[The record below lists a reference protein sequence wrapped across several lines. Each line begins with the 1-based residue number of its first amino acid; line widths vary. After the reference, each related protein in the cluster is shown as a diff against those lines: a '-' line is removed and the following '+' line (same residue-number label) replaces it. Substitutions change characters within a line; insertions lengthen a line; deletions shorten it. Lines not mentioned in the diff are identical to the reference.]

1 VADLVAARRRRG
13 GGGGGG
19 GGGGDD
25 DGGGGR
31 TPSPAKMGA
40 RRAGKIM
47 DGAEKED
54 AKDDAPRPR
63 RLPSSLARIE
73 RITDDPLRRPATST
87 TATAATTES
96 APRRKER
103 TTTPGGVENED
114 DDDHDGDLDD
124 DDDGEEEEEE
134 EDEWHT
140 SLLLLMPLRLG
151 IKSISASDYGST
163 LSKLVALPH
172 SVGMLGGTPRHA
184 LWFYGADAAEAPPRR
199 RGGGEGDD
207 DDGAEE
213 EDGDDRDD
221 DGGGVGECGWYGL
234 DPHVVQ
240 PAPRGSRVGAGGGP
254 SDSAETT
261 TDHRR
266 WRVHLTDSYLRSLR
280 AYSSSAGGPSH
291 PNHERAIPLSSLDP
305 SCALGFYVRDRSDF
319 DAFRKSIESLSAGH
333 CRPNGLPEIVTVAER
348 TPNYELD
355 VSSAIGGMIGR
366 GGGGVGGIG
375 VGIGGDKSRD
385 AECSDGFSMQSDA
398 DREEDDD
405 DDDFVLI

>member
-1 VADLVAARRRRG
+1 VVLRRRRRG
-13 GGGGGG
+13 
-19 GGGGDD
+19 
-25 DGGGGR
+25 
-31 TPSPAKMGA
+31 SP
-40 RRAGKIM
+40 
-47 DGAEKED
+47 
-54 AKDDAPRPR
+54 
-63 RLPSSLARIE
+63 
-73 RITDDPLRRPATST
+73 PAS
-87 TATAATTES
+87 
-96 APRRKER
+96 
-103 TTTPGGVENED
+103 PG
-114 DDDHDGDLDD
+114 
-124 DDDGEEEEEE
+124 
-134 EDEWHT
+134 
-140 SLLLLMPLRLG
+140 
-151 IKSISASDYGST
+151 
-163 LSKLVALPH
+163 
-172 SVGMLGGTPRHA
+172 
-184 LWFYGADAAEAPPRR
+184 
-199 RGGGEGDD
+199 GGGEGDD

-221 DGGGVGECGWYGL
+221 GGGGVGECGWYGL

-240 PAPRGSRVGAGGGP
+240 PAPRGSRVGGGP
-254 SDSAETT
+254 SDSAGTT

-319 DAFRKSIESLSAGH
+319 DAFRKSIELLSAGH
-333 CRPNGLPEIVTVAER
+333 CRPNGLPEIMTVAER

-366 GGGGVGGIG
+366 GGSGVGGIG

>member
-1 VADLVAARRRRG
+1 MMTTAILLAADPARRRRIL
-13 GGGGGG
+13 
-19 GGGGDD
+19 
-25 DGGGGR
+25 GGR
-31 TPSPAKMGA
+31 NSMS
-40 RRAGKIM
+40 RR
-47 DGAEKED
+47 
-54 AKDDAPRPR
+54 
-63 RLPSSLARIE
+63 
-73 RITDDPLRRPATST
+73 ATST
-87 TATAATTES
+87 
-96 APRRKER
+96 
-103 TTTPGGVENED
+103 PGVVNED
-114 DDDHDGDLDD
+114 DDGDLDD

-207 DDGAEE
+207 DDGAKE

-240 PAPRGSRVGAGGGP
+240 PAPRGSRVGGGP
-254 SDSAETT
+254 SDSAGTT

-319 DAFRKSIESLSAGH
+319 DAFRKSIELLSAGH

>member
-1 VADLVAARRRRG
+1 MTRKKTTTTKPAAILCAVAASSSSSSSSSTTNGSKHDDAYSNVGGRRRRREG
-13 GGGGGG
+13 
-19 GGGGDD
+19 
-25 DGGGGR
+25 
-31 TPSPAKMGA
+31 
-40 RRAGKIM
+40 
-47 DGAEKED
+47 E
-54 AKDDAPRPR
+54 
-63 RLPSSLARIE
+63 
-73 RITDDPLRRPATST
+73 
-87 TATAATTES
+87 
-96 APRRKER
+96 
-103 TTTPGGVENED
+103 
-114 DDDHDGDLDD
+114 
-124 DDDGEEEEEE
+124 GEEEGEEE
-134 EDEWHT
+134 ADEWHT

-199 RGGGEGDD
+199 RGGRGEGDD
-207 DDGAEE
+207 HDGGAEGE

-221 DGGGVGECGWYGL
+221 DDDDGGGGGGECGWYGL

-240 PAPRGSRVGAGGGP
+240 PAPRGSRVGRPRAGGGP
-254 SDSAETT
+254 PDPAGTT
-261 TDHRR
+261 TTGDHRR
-266 WRVHLTDSYLRSLR
+266 WWVHLTESYLRSLR
-280 AYSSSAGGPSH
+280 TYPSSPAGGGPSH
-291 PNHERAIPLSSLDP
+291 PNHERAIPLSRLDP

-319 DAFRKSIESLSAGH
+319 DAFRRSIESLNGGH
-333 CRPNGLPEIVTVAER
+333 CRPNGLPEIVTVSER

-375 VGIGGDKSRD
+375 VGTGGDKSRD